1 MSQEMKL
8 ADSVLHRII
17 QILQEGLLLGVDVSD
32 LMRQMRLELSDEDT
46 GDTATL
52 VLSPA
57 YEKQVNEM
65 HEKLL
70 KQAEEKQN
78 ADREQKLIIGNN

>member
-32 LMRQMRLELSDEDT
+32 LMRQIRLVQATDDT
-46 GDTATL
+46 GTL
-52 VLSPA
+52 LMAPA

-70 KQAEEKQN
+70 KQAEEQQN
-78 ADREQKLIIGNN
+78 AEREKKLIIGHN

>member
-32 LMRQMRLELSDEDT
+32 LMRQIRLVQDADDS
-46 GDTATL
+46 G
-52 VLSPA
+52 VLLMSPA

-78 ADREQKLIIGNN
+78 AAREGKLIIGGTN

>member
-17 QILQEGLLLGVDVSD
+17 QILQEALLMGVDVSD
-32 LMRQMRLELSDEDT
+32 LMRQIRLVQDA
-46 GDTATL
+46 GDSGTL
-52 VLSPA
+52 VMSPE
-57 YEKQVNEM
+57 YEKQVNDM

-70 KQAEEKQN
+70 QQAEELQ
-78 ADREQKLIIGNN
+78 ASERENKLIIGNN

>member
-46 GDTATL
+46 GTL

-70 KQAEEKQN
+70 KQAEEKQ
-78 ADREQKLIIGNN
+78 AEERDQKLVIGTN